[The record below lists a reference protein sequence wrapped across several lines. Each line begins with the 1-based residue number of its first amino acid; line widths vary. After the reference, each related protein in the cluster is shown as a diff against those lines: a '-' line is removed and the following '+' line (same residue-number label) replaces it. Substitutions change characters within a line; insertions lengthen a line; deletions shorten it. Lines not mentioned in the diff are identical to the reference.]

1 MNVTWVNAMRA
12 AALGAAL
19 LSPSAACAADTVI
32 VGAVG
37 SASTNLWPVHIGI
50 DKSFVAAEGL
60 AIDLVYAQSNMAV
73 VRAAGSVNV
82 SVATRLVDPIR
93 ASDKGAP
100 VAIAHIEVRAPP
112 YALLARPAIKSIA
125 DLKGKTIGWR
135 RFPISGV

>member
-1 MNVTWVNAMRA
+1 MNVTWVKAMRA

-19 LSPSAACAADTVI
+19 LSPSAVCAADTVI
-32 VGAVG
+32 VGTVG
-37 SASTNLWPVHIGI
+37 SASANLWPVHIGI

-100 VAIAHIEVRAPP
+100 VAIARIEVRAPP
-112 YALLARPAIKSIA
+112 YARC
-125 DLKGKTIGWR
+125 WR
-135 RFPISGV
+135 GPQSRASLT